1 MGHYILRRLLA
12 IPVIL
17 FLVNLIGFAYGYF
30 MLYRVDITLLR
41 GPYAQRISVES
52 PSFFQL
58 YGEYLRGIFSGNWG
72 VLPNGQ
78 LAREAIAH
86 TSLVSLGL
94 VLIALLLSVL
104 VGVFLGWRA
113 AKADPPHVSGW
124 MTVMATIGLAAPS
137 FYIGALL
144 ISLSVIYFIWGW
156 GSEPLLPFQ
165 GFGWDTHLI
174 LPVLALALRPMMQ
187 IGQVT
192 SGLLTDEFGRQYVV
206 TARSFGYSMKR
217 IRESHAFRPVI
228 APVALVVSGSLRILV
243 AELIIIERLFNIPGM
258 GRLIAGT
265 LIITSEPNPAVIAS
279 LLTVLALF
287 FLIADFIASVVARAV
302 DPRLRS

>member
-1 MGHYILRRLLA
+1 MGNFILRRLLA
-12 IPVIL
+12 IPLIL
-17 FLVNLIGFAYGYF
+17 FAVNLIGFAYGYL
-30 MLYRVDITLLR
+30 MLYRVDIAVLR
-41 GPYAQRISVES
+41 GPYAARIGLES

-58 YGEYLRGIFSGNWG
+58 YTEYLQGVFNGDWG
-72 VLPNGQ
+72 TLPNGQ
-78 LAREAIAH
+78 PVDVALAHAIW
-86 TSLVSLGL
+86 VSLGL
-94 VLIALLLSVL
+94 ILISLLLSVS

-113 AKADPPHVSGW
+113 AKSEPPRVSGW

-137 FYIGALL
+137 FYIGTLL
-144 ISLSVIYFIWGW
+144 ISLSVMYVISGW
-156 GSEPLLPFQ
+156 SNQPLLPFQ
-165 GFGWDTHLI
+165 GFGWDAHLI

-217 IRESHAFRPVI
+217 IRESHAFRPII
-228 APVALVVSGSLRILV
+228 APIALVISGSLRILV
-243 AELIIIERLFNIPGM
+243 AELIIIERLFNIPGV
-258 GRLIAGT
+258 GRLIASA
-265 LIITSEPNPAVIAS
+265 LIISSEPNPPIIAT

-287 FLIADFIASVVARAV
+287 FLMADFIASVVARAV

>member
-1 MGHYILRRLLA
+1 MGQFILRRLLA
-12 IPVIL
+12 IPIIL
-17 FLVNLIGFAYGYF
+17 FAVNLIGFAYGYY

-41 GPYAQRISVES
+41 GPYAQRIGAEA
-52 PSFFQL
+52 PSFVQL
-58 YGEYLRGIFSGNWG
+58 YGEYLRGMLSGDWG
-72 VLPNGQ
+72 TLTNGQ
-78 LAREAIAH
+78 AARDAIAH
-86 TSLVSLGL
+86 GMLTSLGL
-94 VLIALLLSVL
+94 VLIALLVSVL

-113 AKADPPHVSGW
+113 AKAEPPHVSGW
-124 MTVMATIGLAAPS
+124 MTVMATVGLAAPS

-144 ISLSVIYFIWGW
+144 ISLSVIYIIWGW

-165 GFGWDTHLI
+165 GFGWDAHLI

-206 TARSFGYSMKR
+206 TARSFGYSLKR
-217 IRESHAFRPVI
+217 IRQEHAFRPII
-228 APVALVVSGSLRILV
+228 APIALVVSGALRILV
-243 AELIIIERLFNIPGM
+243 AELIIIERLFNIPGV

-265 LIITSEPNPAVIAS
+265 LIITSEPNPAVIAT

-287 FLIADFIASVVARAV
+287 FLIADFIASVIAREV

>member
-1 MGHYILRRLLA
+1 MGHYITRRLLA

-17 FLVNLIGFAYGYF
+17 LAVNLIGFAYGYI
-30 MLYRVDITLLR
+30 MLYRVDITILR
-41 GPYAQRISVES
+41 GPYAQRIGVES

-58 YGEYLRGIFSGNWG
+58 YTEYLRGFFGGNWG

-78 LAREAIAH
+78 LARESIAH
-86 TSLVSLGL
+86 TALVSLGL
-94 VLIALLLSVL
+94 VLISLSLSVAA
-104 VGVFLGWRA
+104 GVFLGWRA
-113 AKADPPHVSGW
+113 AKSEPPRISGW

-144 ISLSVIYFIWGW
+144 ISLSVIYIIWGW

-165 GFGWDTHLI
+165 GFGWDAHLI

-192 SGLLTDEFGRQYVV
+192 SGLLADEFSRQYVV

-217 IRESHAFRPVI
+217 IRERHAFRPII
-228 APVALVVSGSLRILV
+228 APIALVVSGSLRILV

-265 LIITSEPNPAVIAS
+265 LIITTEPNPAVIAS

-287 FLIADFIASVVARAV
+287 FLVADFIASVVARAV

>member
-1 MGHYILRRLLA
+1 MGHFIARRLLA
-12 IPVIL
+12 IPLIL
-17 FLVNLIGFAYGYF
+17 FAVNLIGFAYGYY
-30 MLYRVDITLLR
+30 MLYRVGIRILR
-41 GPYAQRISVES
+41 GPYAARIGSES
-52 PSFFQL
+52 FSFFQL
-58 YGEYLRGIFSGNWG
+58 YGEYLWGILHGDWG
-72 VLPNGQ
+72 VLPNGEFV
-78 LAREAIAH
+78 REAIAH

-94 VLIALLLSVL
+94 VLISLLLSVL

-113 AKADPPHVSGW
+113 AKSDPPRVSGW

-137 FYIGALL
+137 FYTGALL
-144 ISLSVIYFIWGW
+144 ISLSVIYIIWGW

-165 GFGWDTHLI
+165 GFGWDAHLI

-192 SGLLTDEFGRQYVV
+192 SGLLTDEFGRQYVI

-217 IRESHAFRPVI
+217 IRESHAFRPII
-228 APVALVVSGSLRILV
+228 APIALVVSGSLRILV

-265 LIITSEPNPAVIAS
+265 LTISSEPNPAVIAS

-287 FLIADFIASVVARAV
+287 FLVADFIASVVARAV